1 VVARP
6 GRHRH
11 RLQTHGI
18 PSIDIVATD
27 GSGTRS
33 LVDFPAMSPSWRPP
47 SGTQL
52 LFRGQ
57 TDGRWGLYLV
67 DLAGGKPGYL
77 DLEQQGLEASAYDL
91 QAPAWSPTGDRLAFH
106 TLVDLPKSQ
115 LQTPGF
121 RITIASIGPS
131 GDVTGERPLEFSE
144 RADDELSVAFTPDGT
159 QIVFQQR
166 FGWTPSN
173 PASGTPTVD
182 RLFMAAADG
191 SGSARDLGV
200 ISTNGDGIA
209 FAVAPDGTSL
219 LAHLWAEEEDWLID
233 PAAGTAGLTDLGSS
247 SGVTWQ
253 RRAP

>member
-1 VVARP
+1 
-6 GRHRH
+6 
-11 RLQTHGI
+11 
-18 PSIDIVATD
+18 
-27 GSGTRS
+27 
-33 LVDFPAMSPSWRPP
+33 MSPSWRPP